1 MSPCEPPD
9 TTATQK
15 EASAPDLPEGVP
27 PLRSFYIY
35 LSDSCNMRCRHCWIE
50 PQFIKGKPDPGHF
63 VDPDLLH
70 DAVLEAKSLGL
81 HAAKLTGGEPMLQSS
96 VHELF
101 RGLLEKDYEV
111 LLETGGHKSLKDVD
125 PRVHKIMDLKCPSS
139 GMDNHNDYKNIRYL
153 NSGDE
158 LKFVIGDRADFDW
171 ACDMIGRYE
180 EALQVGDIHFSPV
193 HGKMPF
199 EDLARWILSSGL
211 SVRLQLQMH
220 KIIWP
225 GIDRGR

>member
-1 MSPCEPPD
+1 MKVSEIFYSIQGESSYTGRPCAFIRLSGCDLRCSYCDSEYAFSGGTEMSVAEILREI
-9 TTATQK
+9 
-15 EASAPDLPEGVP
+15 EAFPTRLALV
-27 PLRSFYIY
+27 
-35 LSDSCNMRCRHCWIE
+35 
-50 PQFIKGKPDPGHF
+50 
-63 VDPDLLH
+63 
-70 DAVLEAKSLGL
+70 
-81 HAAKLTGGEPMLQSS
+81 TGGEPMLQPS

-139 GMDNHNDYKNIRYL
+139 GMDKHNDYKNIRYL
-153 NSGDE
+153 DSGDE

-180 EALQVGDIHFSPV
+180 EVLQVGDIHFSPV

-199 EDLARWILSSGL
+199 EDLARWILASGL
-211 SVRLQLQMH
+211 SVRMQLQMH

-225 GIDRGR
+225 DTDRGK